1 MNVIFPNS
9 LTWAFNENYIY
20 ITEAEDT
27 TSVDVSVGSNTIE
40 TALYNGSAK
49 VYISKLLQ
57 LCFDEPRADRLK
69 TIHLSV
75 STTPQSRKN
84 ARLTEVEV
92 EWDDDEIVI
101 YPDEPV
107 AQVVAEKDITVVW
120 GALEIGDRFSSYGAF
135 HYEAEKVWQQR
146 DVQFFVNYPFT
157 LDLVCLKGNVLRK
170 RSSSERTYLNVY
182 NPIGNDAQ
190 LHLLAGHAF
199 GHEYTVYRQDFE
211 QPSDEGA
218 FDMTFDHTFRTPKDT
233 CVITKLHPRYE
244 KEGYYLRWIDRFGFI
259 EYYLFDA
266 GDLSFK
272 TAPSEYGVSAET
284 EINGFNF
291 EGHNHRYEI
300 KTERSIKVCASNLD
314 ANTLEY
320 VSSIV
325 SSPVVD
331 LYMGKTKEG
340 TELWQPVHVSGGTY
354 SYNTRHMSLRDF
366 EITVELPNRKTQT
379 L

>member
-1 MNVIFPNS
+1 MAHVKFPEGIV
-9 LTWAFNENYIY
+9 WAFNPNYIE
-20 ITEAEDT
+20 IDQA
-27 TSVDVSVGSNTIE
+27 VSPSATVTIGD
-40 TALYNGSAK
+40 YSISADLFRGKTK
-49 VYISKLLQ
+49 VYISGLLQ
-57 LCFDEPRADRLK
+57 ILFDNPRQERVK
-69 TIHLSV
+69 TVRCSV
-75 STTPQSRKN
+75 REDLNIT
-84 ARLTEVEV
+84 AIAELT
-92 EWDDDEIVI
+92 VI
-101 YPDEPV
+101 
-107 AQVVAEKDITVVW
+107 W
-120 GALEIGDRFSSYGAF
+120 GALELGDRFSSYGAF
-135 HYEAEKVWQQR
+135 CYDGDKVWQQR

-157 LDLVCLKGNVLRK
+157 LDLICLKGNVLRK
-170 RSSSERTYLNVY
+170 RSSSEKSYLNVY
-182 NPIGNDAQ
+182 NPVEDDAQ
-190 LHLLAGHAF
+190 LHLVAGHAF

-211 QPSDEGA
+211 QPSDEGT

-233 CVITKLHPRYE
+233 CVITRLHPRYE

-272 TAPSEYGVSAET
+272 TSPSEFGVSAET
-284 EINGFNF
+284 EINGFSF

-340 TELWQPVHVSGGTY
+340 TELWLPVHVSGGTY
-354 SYNTRHMSLRDF
+354 TYNTRHMSLRDF
-366 EITVELPNRKTQT
+366 EITLELPNRKTQT